1 MRPHERTFPCFFP
14 RSKLHSP
21 LSPHKKAR
29 DGLPSRARI
38 HLLYGSIASV
48 RQMKRT
54 APLVPSVIPE

>member
-1 MRPHERTFPCFFP
+1 MPPERAFPCFFP
-14 RSKLHSP
+14 RSKLHSLP
-21 LSPHKKAR
+21 YAAQKAR

-54 APLVPSVIPE
+54 APLVPSAIPE